1 MEKEPTTLYDKD
13 YFEYLLN
20 RGEFR
25 KFVRGFYLKDIKNF
39 CKGKTIDFGCGVGE
53 LLKLLPSG
61 SIGLE
66 INPVAVTYCQ
76 SIGLDVRLYSPE
88 TDNYKL
94 EILPKGP
101 FSTFTMNH
109 VLEHIEDS
117 QKTIKILFDSCYRLG
132 IERIVFTV
140 PGIKG
145 YKSDS
150 THQTFINKKYFA
162 DNGLLDNKY
171 YKLIRSKYFPINSEQ
186 FSRLFTH
193 NELRL
198 VFEKIK

>member
-1 MEKEPTTLYDKD
+1 MKKEPTTLYDKD

-20 RGEFR
+20 RGKFR
-25 KFVRGFYLKDIKNF
+25 KFIRGFYLKDIKNF

-66 INPVAVTYCQ
+66 INPVAVNYCQ
-76 SIGLDVRLYSPE
+76 SIGLDVRLYFPE

-94 EILPKGP
+94 ELVPKDF

-117 QKTIKILFDSCYRLG
+117 QKTIKILFDSSYRLG

-145 YKSDS
+145 YKSDR

-186 FSRLFTH
+186 FSRFFTH